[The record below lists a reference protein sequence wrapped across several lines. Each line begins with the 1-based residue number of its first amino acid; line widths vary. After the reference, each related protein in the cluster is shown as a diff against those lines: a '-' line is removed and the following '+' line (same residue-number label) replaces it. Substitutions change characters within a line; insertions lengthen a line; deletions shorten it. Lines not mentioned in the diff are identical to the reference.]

1 MLRRV
6 AAPELRQMRCFGGD
20 VRTERRAASG
30 TRFDAL
36 SSNNLN
42 ASESDYTAKKNPNPR
57 SYDGWSQACLFDCLH
72 ANEAYARCE
81 ACSPIFALY
90 DRRCAFGGL
99 NIRAHQ
105 PHTINDRGKPRF
117 FRKTGDQECSEG
129 ANPTLCLPECRT
141 GLTSACAT
149 YSSISVKEL
158 PDVLVKATL
167 ATGASPLL

>member
-72 ANEAYARCE
+72 ATKLMRGARLVRRSLRCTIVDALSEA
-81 ACSPIFALY
+81 LT
-90 DRRCAFGGL
+90 FG
-99 NIRAHQ
+99 
-105 PHTINDRGKPRF
+105 
-117 FRKTGDQECSEG
+117 S
-129 ANPTLCLPECRT
+129 
-141 GLTSACAT
+141 SAS
-149 YSSISVKEL
+149 YYQ
-158 PDVLVKATL
+158 
-167 ATGASPLL
+167 